1 MRYTSGCSILRSS
14 KGGHED
20 KLIGIETQFKNAELG
35 LSRCEGERMSHIIV
49 LKLIEKNYIFKEQ
62 FYERRSYMEEELYF
76 KGKPLSEL
84 DLNGIAEAASL
95 LHRAVPE
102 PPTCCSDWRY
112 EGEERD
118 RDALMQNLGREDLY
132 FMGKQL
138 SELSLDE
145 IAKASSLLVMAL
157 GAKTP
162 EDYDGCRCNG
172 DAAHDVVAYAWD
184 AVWIL
189 DSEVTEALHNA
200 QFENLQSICTSR

>member
-1 MRYTSGCSILRSS
+1 
-14 KGGHED
+14 
-20 KLIGIETQFKNAELG
+20 
-35 LSRCEGERMSHIIV
+35 
-49 LKLIEKNYIFKEQ
+49 
-62 FYERRSYMEEELYF
+62 MEEELYF

-84 DLNGIAEAASL
+84 DLNGIAEAASSL
-95 LHRAVPE
+95 RMAVPE
-102 PPTCCSDWRY
+102 PPTCCSDWPY
-112 EGEERD
+112 EKDGRD
-118 RDALMQNLGREDLY
+118 RDALMRNLRREDLY
-132 FMGKQL
+132 FEGKQL

-145 IAKASSLLVMAL
+145 IKEASSLLVLVL

-200 QFENLQSICTSR
+200 QFEKQKHFDPSSSTSKEEHFNPFAPGSNCNPFAHLADPDRGSEA